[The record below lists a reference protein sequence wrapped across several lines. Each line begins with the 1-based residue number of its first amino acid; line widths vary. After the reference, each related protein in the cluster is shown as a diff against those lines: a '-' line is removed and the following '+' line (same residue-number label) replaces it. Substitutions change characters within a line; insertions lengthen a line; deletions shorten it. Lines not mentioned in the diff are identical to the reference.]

1 MKCFEKGIKIKPD
14 EDLLWYNKACMLSK
28 MNKIDDALDALL
40 VTISIAPENLLEISD
55 ESDFDNIKNSE
66 RFKKFLTIPV

>member
-1 MKCFEKGIKIKPD
+1 
-14 EDLLWYNKACMLSK
+14 
-28 MNKIDDALDALL
+28 MNEIDDSLDALL
-40 VTISIAPENLLEISD
+40 VAISIQPENLVLLTE

>member
-1 MKCFEKGIKIKPD
+1 
-14 EDLLWYNKACMLSK
+14 MLSK

-40 VTISIAPENLLEISD
+40 VAISIAPENLSGLSD

-66 RFKKFLTIPV
+66 RFQKFLKLPC

>member
-1 MKCFEKGIKIKPD
+1 
-14 EDLLWYNKACMLSK
+14 MLSK

-40 VTISIAPENLLEISD
+40 VAISIAPENLSGLSD